1 MAKSKNP
8 ISYDA
13 PVTLT
18 FVLASIVFF
27 LLNSYVPFLKDNIS
41 KWILMSPAKSGDF
54 LFNVKSPL
62 SYFRMIF
69 YVFGAPENPMSFF
82 SSLIF
87 ILLLGPAMEERYGS
101 IIIGIMM
108 AISTL
113 FSGVLNT
120 CFCDNSL
127 TGATCIVFMMIFLNA
142 FLSMQKKKIP
152 ASFLVVFVL
161 FVFREILEVN
171 PNGPVGII
179 INICGGLC
187 GSLFAFLAS
196 PKVRAAK
203 KQNKTGEGGLL
214 NKAEQAAF
222 LEELDKKSPRFL
234 KKKNKKEKNAED
246 DDATVVGTLKF

>member
-1 MAKSKNP
+1 MAKSKIP
-8 ISYDA
+8 VSYDA

-27 LLNSYVPFLKDNIS
+27 LLSSYVPFFKDNLS
-41 KWILMSPAKSGDF
+41 GWILISPTKAGD
-54 LFNVKSPL
+54 LIFNVKSPL
-62 SYFRMIF
+62 SYIRMIF
-69 YVFGAPENPMSFF
+69 YVFGSTENQLTFF

-101 IIIGIMM
+101 VIIGIMM
-108 AISTL
+108 GISTL

-120 CFCDNSL
+120 CFCDNGL
-127 TGATCIVFMMIFLNA
+127 TGCTCIVFMMIFLNA

-152 ASFLVVFVL
+152 ASFIVL
-161 FVFREILEVN
+161 FILFIVRGLMENN
-171 PNGPVGII
+171 PNGSVGII

-187 GSLFAFLAS
+187 GSLFAFLTS
-196 PKVRAAK
+196 PKVRASK
-203 KQNKTGEGGLL
+203 KQAKNGEGGLL

-222 LEELDKKSPRFL
+222 LEELDKKSPRFM
-234 KKKNKKEKNAED
+234 KKNKKKDSKDDD